1 MNVNQSKLRL
11 RKWQS
16 LTNKQLDEIV
26 RYEVEYL
33 FLKKTIKDQRMPELL
48 ERIIAKQL
56 KEEVRILFFES
67 LAELLEGVGIGINA
81 TPYITWHNTR
91 DKLREY
97 DDSPEN
103 KVNVRMYYIHFYNKD
118 NHHHSTCLHQKI
130 LDIVEFV
137 IKKHIFEP
145 MLEEVRYKKPKTLA
159 ERTHDRGNGKRFIEI
174 DTCNYVKYIGQSI
187 ARELKWEE
195 ANIRTAWTN

>member
-1 MNVNQSKLRL
+1 MNVNQSKLRV

-48 ERIIAKQL
+48 ERITAKQL

-81 TPYITWHNTR
+81 IPYITWHDTC
-91 DKLREY
+91 DKLNEY
-97 DDSPEN
+97 DDSPE
-103 KVNVRMYYIHFYNKD
+103 
-118 NHHHSTCLHQKI
+118 
-130 LDIVEFV
+130 
-137 IKKHIFEP
+137 IK
-145 MLEEVRYKKPKTLA
+145 
-159 ERTHDRGNGKRFIEI
+159 
-174 DTCNYVKYIGQSI
+174 
-187 ARELKWEE
+187 
-195 ANIRTAWTN
+195 